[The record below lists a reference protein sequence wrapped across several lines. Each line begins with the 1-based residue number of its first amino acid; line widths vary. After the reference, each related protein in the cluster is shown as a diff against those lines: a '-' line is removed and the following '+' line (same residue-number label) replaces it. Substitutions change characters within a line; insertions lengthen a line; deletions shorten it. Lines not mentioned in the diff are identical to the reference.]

1 MFKFNKEPKNI
12 TRVLEKRKKKFKRI
26 ISACVILV
34 MSYIFGFGDYG
45 IHQYYKLRQEEKR
58 LSLDLRQLMVE
69 ADQLDTD
76 LSLARKKDPEYML
89 RSAREK
95 FGLVKP
101 GEKIY
106 ILTPL
111 SKNR

>member
-1 MFKFNKEPKNI
+1 MIKINKKPKNI

-26 ISACVILV
+26 IAVCVFLV
-34 MSYIFGFGDYG
+34 ISYIFGFGDYG
-45 IHQYYKLRQEEKR
+45 IHQYYKLRQEEKL
-58 LSLDLRQLMVE
+58 LSLNLEQLLVD
-69 ADQLDTD
+69 ADRLDTE
-76 LSLARKKDPEYML
+76 LSLARNKDPEFML